1 MSQLALFGTSAD
13 PPTCG
18 HQALLE
24 GLLALYPAV
33 ATWASTN
40 PLKQHGAPL
49 EERAQL
55 LGCLVEAIDNP
66 RLEHAQELSSPWTIE
81 TLERAHQRWPDAE
94 LVFVV
99 GSDLAAQ
106 IPSWKQAD
114 QLLSGCSLAIVP
126 RLGWPLTGDQLEAL
140 EKLGSKPLQLD
151 LQIPATASSA
161 VRERLDPSQIPAT
174 VLPALLKHNRYGL
187 AEPPC

>member
-24 GLLALYPAV
+24 GLLNLYPSV
-33 ATWASTN
+33 VTWASTN
-40 PLKQHGAPL
+40 PLKRHGAPL
-49 EERAQL
+49 DERAQL
-55 LGCLVEAIDNP
+55 LGCLVEAIGNP
-66 RLEHAQELSSPWTIE
+66 RLELAQGLSSPWAIE
-81 TLERAHQRWPDAE
+81 TLERAQKRWPEAE

-114 QLLSGCSLAIVP
+114 QILSRCSLAVVP
-126 RLGWPLTGDQLEAL
+126 RQDWPLTSQHRKALEAL
-140 EKLGSKPLQLD
+140 GSQPVELA

-161 VRERLDPSQIPAT
+161 VRERLDPSQIPAA

-187 AEPPC
+187 AVPPC